1 MKIRTITCHD
11 VYNYGASLQAYALQT
26 YLKSQGHD
34 VAIIDYIPHYF
45 KRRKPFWYI
54 NPASAYYKKLRNN
67 PILRFGYCLKNYISY
82 QKKAKRRKAFERY
95 TKEFLCL
102 TRRYTD
108 IEQLRKNPPDADL
121 YIAGSDQ
128 IWNSYM
134 NNGRDDAFYMDF
146 GSPNVKRCSYAA
158 SFGVSSINDEYKEYT
173 RKQIAK
179 LDRIAVREKSGVDI
193 LHSLGFNDVKH
204 VLDPVFLLSPDEW
217 KKIALKSVVKIDRP
231 YVLIYAIAGPSQQF
245 KEFALYLKEKY
256 SLTLVAIQGTQV
268 PFADCS
274 LSAAV
279 PCEFVS
285 LIYSAQYVLSD
296 SFHAS
301 AFSSIFNIPFFVFT
315 KPSIKHS
322 ARMIDFTNMLD
333 IPWAY
338 QPQSDIVENGKWDW
352 GHVNKILVEKIEN
365 SKRYIHD
372 CVNLCITN

>member
-26 YLKSQGHD
+26 YLKLQGHD
-34 VAIIDYIPHYF
+34 VAIIDYIPHYL

-54 NPASAYYKKLRNN
+54 NPASAYYKKLRKNL
-67 PILRFGYCLKNYISY
+67 ILRFGYCLNNYISC

-95 TKEFLCL
+95 TKEFLSL

-108 IEQLRKNPPDADL
+108 IEQLRKNPPNADL

-146 GSPNVKRCSYAA
+146 GSSTVKRCSYAA

-173 RKQIAK
+173 RNQIAK
-179 LDRIAVREKSGVDI
+179 LDKIAVRETSGVDI
-193 LHSLGFNDVKH
+193 LHDLGFNDVTH

-217 KKIALKSVVKIDRP
+217 KMVASKSTVRIDRS
-231 YVLIYAIAGPSQQF
+231 YVIIYAIAGPSLQF
-245 KEFALYLKEKY
+245 KEFALYLKTKFN
-256 SLTLVAIQGTQV
+256 LAIVAIQGAYV
-268 PFADCS
+268 PFADYN
-274 LSAAV
+274 LSAAG
-279 PCEFVS
+279 PCEFIS
-285 LIYSAQYVLSD
+285 LIASAQYVLSD

-301 AFSSIFNIPFFVFT
+301 AFSSIFNRPFFVFT
-315 KPSIKHS
+315 KPAIKHS

-338 QPQSDIVENGKWDW
+338 MPQNDNIENCKWDW
-352 GHVNKILVEKIEN
+352 NHVNKRLAENIEN
-365 SKRYIHD
+365 SKKYLQD
-372 CVNLCITN
+372 CINLCITN